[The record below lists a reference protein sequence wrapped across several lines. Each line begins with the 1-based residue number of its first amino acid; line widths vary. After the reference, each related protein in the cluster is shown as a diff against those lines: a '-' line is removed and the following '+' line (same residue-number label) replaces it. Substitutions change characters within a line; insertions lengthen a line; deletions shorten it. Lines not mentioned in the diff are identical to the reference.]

1 MQYPTQ
7 KTVTAFHDKTQLVRQ
22 KRKIVLRVRVPEKPD
37 RLVELVRTRV
47 SLGRSRNN
55 HVVIEH
61 DSVSAAHAEL
71 QQIDQRIEFVDLD
84 SRNGSWVNNRWVS
97 RAEVVVGDE
106 LRLGDERIDLLS
118 FDEVDI
124 PLSSEHRLGDLWG
137 GSDVMRE
144 LFVEL
149 ASFAAAD
156 INLLIQGETG
166 TGKELAARAVHAFS
180 PRADGPFVV
189 VDCGQ
194 LVPALASSALF
205 GHARGAF
212 TGADRATPGAF
223 EVAHGGTIFL
233 TNSQRTY
240 VDRHRTPTSLAVLGT
255 GVSLLAAGL
264 VLVLVDQFGC
274 KPRYHGC
281 RTRRPAAPTEP
292 AFAFHF

>member
-1 MQYPTQ
+1 
-7 KTVTAFHDKTQLVRQ
+7 
-22 KRKIVLRVRVPEKPD
+22 
-37 RLVELVRTRV
+37 
-47 SLGRSRNN
+47 
-55 HVVIEH
+55 
-61 DSVSAAHAEL
+61 
-71 QQIDQRIEFVDLD
+71 D

-106 LRLGDERIDLLS
+106 LRLGDARIDLLS

-205 GHARGAF
+205 GHAR
-212 TGADRATPGAF
+212 
-223 EVAHGGTIFL
+223 
-233 TNSQRTY
+233 
-240 VDRHRTPTSLAVLGT
+240 
-255 GVSLLAAGL
+255 
-264 VLVLVDQFGC
+264 
-274 KPRYHGC
+274 
-281 RTRRPAAPTEP
+281 
-292 AFAFHF
+292 